1 MCLPRS
7 CSADDVVAVMN
18 FSIMINDNLKTNKTI
33 PRAVRVK
40 SLRKVEETYSI
51 RNDMGAVLL
60 ILITLILLVIIT
72 IATVVDFDVVRC
84 KSHNSKSMSFD
95 LQKFNN
101 NFDTENRTIHDENKV
116 HTCDVLAKKESN
128 VVDMETLTIN
138 NISNSNNINLVTV
151 KKVVKPNV
159 LPPSITLD
167 VVSMDRVTGSCKRCG
182 KYKKQC
188 TADNLR
194 HNENLAA
201 CPRVKSFASITTEP
215 KKQEKFFKSLLICFS
230 LRYSWKRI
238 FNTNMANK
246 DLSFI
251 HLLRIIA
258 TFWILYLHIAVIA
271 NYVSGNKQ
279 LTFSNVLLINVI

>member
-1 MCLPRS
+1 
-7 CSADDVVAVMN
+7 
-18 FSIMINDNLKTNKTI
+18 MINDNLKTNKTI
-33 PRAVRVK
+33 PRAVRVT

-51 RNDMGAVLL
+51 KNDMGAVFI

-72 IATVVDFDVVRC
+72 IATIVDFDIV
-84 KSHNSKSMSFD
+84 KWKPHNSKSMSFD

-101 NFDTENRTIHDENKV
+101 NLDSDNRPVHEEHRI
-116 HTCDVLAKKESN
+116 HTCDNVLAKKESN

-138 NISNSNNINLVTV
+138 NINNSNNINLVTV

-159 LPPSITLD
+159 MPPSITLD
-167 VVSMDRVTGSCKRCG
+167 VERVTGSCKRCG

-188 TADNLR
+188 NADNLR
-194 HNENLAA
+194 HNENLPA

-215 KKQEKFFKSLLICFS
+215 KKEEKFFKSLLLCFS

-246 DLSFI
+246 DLSLI
-251 HLLRIIA
+251 HLLRIVA
-258 TFWILYLHIAVIA
+258 TFWILFLHIAVITS
-271 NYVSGNKQ
+271 YISGNHHLK
-279 LTFSNVLLINVI
+279 FSKMSQNVELPLILPIFVYR